1 MLCAR
6 LFLFR
11 KLALHNQKQKE
22 REYMNAW
29 KLSIAAL
36 VGVVSGFWG
45 QPIVMGLADHAATII
60 KNLLELV
67 SLPIIFLSIVSSI
80 AGMESGRDA
89 RIIGSRALRYTVLTT
104 VLAALVGLVL
114 FLLIDP
120 VGTVSAAVSKLSSI
134 PLDTHGASYM
144 DFLLAMV
151 PSNLVQVFSGQGSV
165 MAVVFVGL
173 LFGSA
178 IISLPTPERVVLST
192 GFSAL
197 FSMMITIT
205 RFVLRIMP
213 LAVWAFTAL
222 FVQST
227 QGNAG
232 KLVTVGWYVVTV
244 IAANIL
250 QGFVILPLFVWM
262 KGLSPYR
269 LFKAFRPALGLAF
282 VSKSSNITL
291 PVTLECAQSAAGISP
306 RIARFCLPLC
316 ATINMNGCA
325 AFILITVLFVAASS
339 GMQLSAFDLLA
350 WVLLSTLAA
359 VGNAGVPMGC
369 FFLTSAFLSHLHLPL
384 ELMGLILPIYAL
396 IDMVETALNVWS
408 DSCVTAVVDKEL
420 RHSHE

>member
-1 MLCAR
+1 
-6 LFLFR
+6 
-11 KLALHNQKQKE
+11 
-22 REYMNAW
+22 MNVW
-29 KLSIAAL
+29 KLSIAA
-36 VGVVSGFWG
+36 VAGVVSGLWG
-45 QPIVMGLADHAATII
+45 QSLVMMMADHAATII

-89 RIIGSRALRYTVLTT
+89 RVIGGRALRYTVVTT
-104 VLAALVGLVL
+104 LLAAVIGLIL

-120 VGTVSAAVSKLSSI
+120 VGTINLTATKTAALAD
-134 PLDTHGASYM
+134 LGQGTSYM

-173 LFGSA
+173 LFGAA
-178 IISLPTPERVVLST
+178 IISLPAPERAVLNT

-205 RFVLRIMP
+205 RFILRVMP
-213 LAVWAFTAL
+213 VAVWAFTAL

-227 QGNAG
+227 QGNAA
-232 KLVTVGWYVVTV
+232 KLATIGWYVVTV
-244 IAANIL
+244 LAANIV
-250 QGFVILPLFVWM
+250 QGFLVLPVFVWL

-269 LFKAFRPALGLAF
+269 LFCAFRPALGLAF

-325 AFILITVLFVAASS
+325 AFILITVLFVATSS
-339 GMQLSAFDLLA
+339 GMHLSPFDLLA
-350 WVLLSTLAA
+350 WVVLATLAA

-408 DSCVTAVVDKEL
+408 DSCVTAVVDKDL
-420 RHSHE
+420 KGYHG